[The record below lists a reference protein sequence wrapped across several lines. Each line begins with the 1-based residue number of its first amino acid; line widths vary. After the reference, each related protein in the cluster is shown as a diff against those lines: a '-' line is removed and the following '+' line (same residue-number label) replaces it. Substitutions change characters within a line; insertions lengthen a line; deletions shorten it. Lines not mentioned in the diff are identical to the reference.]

1 MKQKILLF
9 LSSILSQITIII
21 GVSSVILLVDKSSN
35 VIIDFIML
43 GISVLLLILSG
54 CAGVGQSTIREPIV
68 VDSLGSKNLN
78 LTKSNDSKSL
88 LLQEKFFNDIMNYC
102 KSIGLNP
109 SVSTLSGTA
118 MIVNVKGEEMQD
130 LVPLSLPEG
139 KVLPEKNYNMYLD
152 YMKEQIDTEK
162 LKLK

>member
-88 LLQEKFFNDIMNYC
+88 LLQEKFFNDIMNFFC
-102 KSIGLNP
+102 H
-109 SVSTLSGTA
+109 
-118 MIVNVKGEEMQD
+118 
-130 LVPLSLPEG
+130 
-139 KVLPEKNYNMYLD
+139 
-152 YMKEQIDTEK
+152 
-162 LKLK
+162 